1 MEKIT
6 HKKIYLFFILAIG
19 IFLGTQVLAEDI
31 YVCRDPDHPCDN
43 PTFIDHDNGDLA
55 CPVDT
60 VNCDDLADCGTSMIG
75 YADAEDACGYW
86 IWQDPSMLNT
96 VYMQGIFQSTNILAG
111 ADVDAINSIN
121 VVATVPAN
129 TALQIQ
135 FSKDKYNYYD
145 SAGTKW
151 GWDSCSNGTTNVN
164 LSALNWSGLTGGS
177 LYYKLKFT
185 TTDQDITPVVSEVQL
200 NYDGTVV
207 PVPAPT
213 VTYYRQGDLVS
224 NNLLTG
230 AEVTAINSFQVDA
243 YIPSGTTVGVKYSQD
258 GIHYYNSLGVKEGF
272 DYCNDGTTNI
282 DLSALNWSEGR
293 FYYRIEM
300 KSVIQDNLMTP
311 RVYAV
316 NVDYDGTAVPPETG
330 FDNYLLGTMVSTN
343 LLEGSETIMTGGD
356 KFGYNISFLPGT
368 TAVQAQFSKDGV
380 AWYNSSG
387 TINAWDTLEI
397 GDHTSVETAVDLTP
411 LNWRN
416 SPTFYYKLKLSS
428 TYYNSLSP
436 IVTDAGYVFDR
447 LVPQLGTVELN
458 FNKPSN
464 DMAYD
469 ESASK
474 NDAFLISGTTGD
486 NTAVGMMWDQNGK
499 TEGAMEFDG
508 TDDRLKIYNFNF
520 PANDKMSVFQ
530 YVNFQTLATNKS
542 IVSQWG
548 NSNNNFLIKTDDT
561 NPNELKVCI
570 ASSLTDDCTNYAY
583 TIDANLTT
591 NNWYNIQI
599 MYDGSQS
606 NNEGKLK
613 MYINGK
619 QKILSYFGSIP
630 ATMTAPLSTVEI
642 GGDNDLSTYFQGK
655 IDELRI
661 YNSVLTVNEKKIV
674 DNGDAVLRMGF
685 DNQRN
690 NNGNQVS
697 GAAKEHC
704 IPGDTAKCDL
714 PVGEWDMDEGSGTT
728 IYDSSGNV
736 YNGSMVNS
744 PAWVPGKFGSAL
756 RFGTNN
762 YVRMPNIYNIGVGFA
777 GTISFWAKGSG
788 PAISNYRASTS
799 VGDGSVYIESDGKMR
814 YTADTRPTLPYSYSL
829 VGTIPADI
837 NKWNFYSLVLSVP
850 AASGVLSGTLYVNG
864 VGQPLSNSAYVVSGA
879 VIYKDIEIGVHR
891 NYTYGTSYFNG
902 QIDEVK
908 IYNYART
915 PAQIAWDYNRNKPY
929 AHWKMDEGQDVTAHN
944 ESSNENHATLTNMD
958 AATDWVDGK
967 NKKALDFDGTD
978 DIVTASAFQFPSTNQ
993 FTMSQYINLKTLDTG
1008 KPIIGEWGSSQN
1020 NVLIKLDDIENDEL
1034 KICIA
1039 SSLTDNCTIYG
1050 VTTDLNLT
1058 TNNWINAQ
1066 VIYDGTQAT
1075 NDAKLKLY
1083 IDGVEKT
1090 LGYVGTIPTTIRSTS
1105 TAGITMGGN
1114 SSIFTSLLLDDVKIY
1129 GFPLSSEQ
1137 VKQDYV
1143 GGSVIFE

>member
-1 MEKIT
+1 
-6 HKKIYLFFILAIG
+6 
-19 IFLGTQVLAEDI
+19 
-31 YVCRDPDHPCDN
+31 
-43 PTFIDHDNGDLA
+43 
-55 CPVDT
+55 
-60 VNCDDLADCGTSMIG
+60 
-75 YADAEDACGYW
+75 
-86 IWQDPSMLNT
+86 
-96 VYMQGIFQSTNILAG
+96 
-111 ADVDAINSIN
+111 
-121 VVATVPAN
+121 
-129 TALQIQ
+129 
-135 FSKDKYNYYD
+135 
-145 SAGTKW
+145 
-151 GWDSCSNGTTNVN
+151 
-164 LSALNWSGLTGGS
+164 
-177 LYYKLKFT
+177 
-185 TTDQDITPVVSEVQL
+185 
-200 NYDGTVV
+200 
-207 PVPAPT
+207 
-213 VTYYRQGDLVS
+213 
-224 NNLLTG
+224 
-230 AEVTAINSFQVDA
+230 
-243 YIPSGTTVGVKYSQD
+243 
-258 GIHYYNSLGVKEGF
+258 
-272 DYCNDGTTNI
+272 
-282 DLSALNWSEGR
+282 
-293 FYYRIEM
+293 
-300 KSVIQDNLMTP
+300 
-311 RVYAV
+311 
-316 NVDYDGTAVPPETG
+316 
-330 FDNYLLGTMVSTN
+330 
-343 LLEGSETIMTGGD
+343 
-356 KFGYNISFLPGT
+356 
-368 TAVQAQFSKDGV
+368 
-380 AWYNSSG
+380 
-387 TINAWDTLEI
+387 
-397 GDHTSVETAVDLTP
+397 
-411 LNWRN
+411 
-416 SPTFYYKLKLSS
+416 
-428 TYYNSLSP
+428 
-436 IVTDAGYVFDR
+436 
-447 LVPQLGTVELN
+447 VPQLGTVELN

-499 TEGAMEFDG
+499 TEGAIEFDG

-630 ATMTAPLSTVEI
+630 ATMTAPLSTIEI
-642 GGDNDLSTYFQGK
+642 GGDNDLTSYFQGK

-714 PVGEWDMDEGSGTT
+714 PVGEWDMDEMVSGNNKIVYDISGKQNNGTT
-728 IYDSSGNV
+728 HHGGNATGM
-736 YNGSMVNS
+736 NCTAS
-744 PAWVPGKFGSAL
+744 GKFGSACYFDGVDDYINTTNIVNVPTVTL
-756 RFGTNN
+756 EAWIKISSYPSANKLITGFASGIGGTSHDKDLFINSAGYLFF
-762 YVRMPNIYNIGVGFA
+762 YVYDGTGKNTSQPVSKIPLNTWVHVAGTADGTIARAYMNGAVVGTVGVGNTYIGYTVPSILIGGNTA
-777 GTISFWAKGSG
+777 AHGYANITI
-788 PAISNYRASTS
+788 
-799 VGDGSVYIESDGKMR
+799 DD
-814 YTADTRPTLPYSYSL
+814 
-829 VGTIPADI
+829 
-837 NKWNFYSLVLSVP
+837 
-850 AASGVLSGTLYVNG
+850 
-864 VGQPLSNSAYVVSGA
+864 
-879 VIYKDIEIGVHR
+879 
-891 NYTYGTSYFNG
+891 
-902 QIDEVK
+902 VK
-908 IYNYART
+908 VYNYART